1 MSDSG
6 WAGCAAIVREQAR
19 DVTRCVGRPI
29 AHLRGLRRGGA
40 ERFDLAARAI
50 GVSLCTLGTGVL
62 KLEESLMRAIFRAI
76 AILLVSAPAWALD
89 LGSLSNADAAGGLKE
104 ALTQGAG
111 RAVELLGRDG
121 GFLKNPKVKIPLPG
135 VLQQAEPLL
144 RMAGRG
150 KDVDQLVTTMNR
162 AAEAAV
168 PEAKALLLAAVKSMT
183 VQDAKAILTGGD
195 DSVTQYFRSK
205 TQDALTQ
212 RFMPVVKKHTER
224 LAVSNQYN
232 QLAGQA
238 AGVGLVKGED
248 AKIEGYVT
256 RKALDGLYLMI
267 AEEERAI
274 RKNPMG
280 AAGSLAKKVFGAL

>member
-1 MSDSG
+1 MRS
-6 WAGCAAIVREQAR
+6 I
-19 DVTRCVGRPI
+19 
-29 AHLRGLRRGGA
+29 LRA
-40 ERFDLAARAI
+40 F
-50 GVSLCTLGTGVL
+50 
-62 KLEESLMRAIFRAI
+62 
-76 AILLVSAPAWALD
+76 AILVICAPAWAAD
-89 LGSLSNADAAGGLKE
+89 LSGLSNADAAGGLKE

-135 VLQQAEPLL
+135 VLEQAEPLL

-150 KDVDQLVTTMNR
+150 KDLDQLVTTMNR

-168 PEAKALLLAAVKSMT
+168 PEAKTLLMAAVKDMS
-183 VQDAKAILTGGD
+183 VQDAKNILTGGD

-205 TQDALTQ
+205 TQAQLTQ
-212 RFMPVVKKHTER
+212 RFMPVVKQQTDR
-224 LAVSNQYN
+224 LSVSTQYN
-232 QLAGQA
+232 SLASKA

-248 AKIEGYVT
+248 AQIEGYVT

-267 AEEERAI
+267 AEEEKAI
-274 RKNPMG
+274 RRNPLE